1 MKRTKIILGIVILAI
16 FLNCSTV
23 YAENI
28 NEKVVYLTFDDGPSA
43 NNTEEIIKILDD
55 NNVRATFF
63 VIGENA
69 KLNPKVMNKLKN
81 SNMAIYPH
89 CNNHRYTE
97 LYSSEENYFNDL
109 ESCNNIIKDII
120 GKTNS
125 KLFVRLPGG
134 SDNLVCN
141 QDTLQTIKMGLKRNN
156 YYYVDWNVDSGD
168 ANALQVSTDALLN
181 NIDKYSGTYK
191 VEVVLMHDLDCK
203 KSTIDALERVINEY
217 KSMGYTFKTFD
228 DISRD
233 EIDYL
238 QKIKVI
244 NR

>member
-1 MKRTKIILGIVILAI
+1 MRRTKIILGMVILAI
-16 FLNCSTV
+16 FINCNTV
-23 YAENI
+23 HAENI
-28 NEKVVYLTFDDGPSA
+28 NEKVVFLTFDDGPSA
-43 NNTEEIIKILDD
+43 NNTEEIIRILNE

-63 VIGENA
+63 VVGENV
-69 KLNPKVMNKLKN
+69 KSNPKVVTKLKN

-89 CNNHRYTE
+89 CNNHKYTE

-109 ESCNNIIKDII
+109 ESCNKIIESTT

-141 QDTLQTIKMGLKRNN
+141 QGTLQTIKMDLIKNN
-156 YYYVDWNVDSGD
+156 YYYVDWNVDIGD
-168 ANALQVSTDALLN
+168 ANAIQVSTDTLLN
-181 NIDKYSGTYK
+181 NINKYSGTYE

-217 KSMGYTFKTFD
+217 KSMGYKFKTFD

-233 EIDYL
+233 EINYL